1 MTANATVQIPATLD
15 EAAVKSIVETINF
28 VASARDA
35 MSDEM
40 VTRLAGTLS
49 EGLAL
54 LDRVNRSGIAR
65 ALPAIAQLVENGDL
79 DRLISIGRLIAAIGD
94 SLSDDTVNRLSV
106 VAAEMASLLDKLAR
120 SRLIDVLGRED
131 VQNAMINAAEAACA
145 ANEAIAEL
153 PMPKGGLSGVWQLAK
168 DPGTQDALR
177 FMALVSWKLRKQKSS

>member
-65 ALPAIAQLVENGDL
+65 ALPAIVQLVENGDL
-79 DRLISIGRLIAAIGD
+79 DRLISIGRVIAAVED
-94 SLSDDTVNRLSV
+94 SLTDDTINRLSV

-131 VQNAMINAAEAACA
+131 VQNAIINAAEAASA

-153 PMPKGGLSGVWQLAK
+153 PMPKGGLSGIWQLAR

-177 FMALVSWKLRKQKSS
+177 FMALVSWKVRKQKSA